1 MSPFKI
7 TLNNVTTIFLW
18 FTCPTNKE
26 EKQGDNI
33 LSWDYLVKLIC
44 IIDRPSCPQE
54 HQKFEVSAL
63 KEDQKH
69 TGLKINSNP
78 LTNG

>member
-7 TLNNVTTIFLW
+7 TLNNVTTIFLC

-33 LSWDYLVKLIC
+33 FFELLGQANLHNW
-44 IIDRPSCPQE
+44 RPSCPQK
-54 HQKFEVSAL
+54 HQKFEVFAL

-69 TGLKINSNP
+69 TGLEINSNP